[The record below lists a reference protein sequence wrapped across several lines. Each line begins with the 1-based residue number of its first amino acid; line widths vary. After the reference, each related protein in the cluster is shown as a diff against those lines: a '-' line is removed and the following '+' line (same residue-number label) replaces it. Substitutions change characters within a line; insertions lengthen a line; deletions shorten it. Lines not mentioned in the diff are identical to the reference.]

1 MKIKSLYIYGYGKF
15 TEFAWNSIGSMQ
27 VVYGYNEAGKSTIMS
42 FIHSILFGFPAKQSS
57 QLRYEPTYSHAYG
70 GRLVVETKADGEVL
84 IERVKGKAGGEVR
97 IQFKDG
103 TIGGE
108 ERLTSLLAGMNK
120 ALYQN
125 LFSFDLKGIQDVQ
138 RLQGT
143 EIGRYLLAAGTFGT
157 DQLLSIE
164 EELKKESEQLFKP
177 NGRKPKLNQLL
188 QQLKESEQ
196 ELRKAKQ
203 QNREYESLL
212 LKKDRFEHKRVK
224 LENELK
230 EKTYTLQNVTT
241 VLEKWSILQESHSID
256 QRLEE
261 LGLIEF
267 PVDGLKRYENYL
279 DKQIFLRNQIEVIV
293 GKLEKTEQI
302 LSESEPSPAFQTV
315 VHRADKLIQEWPLFL
330 QNREG
335 IKENKREIEGNKGRI
350 AEIEQALGLHVRTE
364 SLDLGITVKE
374 QVRKELNEQLKLQL
388 RAEDLVKQLQKAS
401 NEFAEMEAQ
410 CHSIEKKLWSETD
423 FKQLEKEK
431 NAWIEIEEQ
440 LNEKKNQSGNSQQ
453 RLYKEKM
460 QSTYRRI
467 GEGVLFSLSF
477 VLFVWAIVSTQWLV
491 SLFSGVVCGY
501 LLFIVF
507 LVNKGKTSLDEH
519 LSVQIQELTAELEK
533 RGKDYH
539 PKVVYEEQVEL
550 RNEWKKMYQIVEQT
564 EQAKQ
569 DLLEQEQQIKVSL
582 EKSKDHIQVYKESFG
597 LPINFPDFRLE
608 DAMDLLSEREEHRK
622 NTEKLKTH
630 LQEKKNKQMNWL
642 QELEYIAITAGCTRE
657 DPSETLFSIKQKLKL
672 EEEKIIRHNEWKV
685 KKEELESERIVLERE
700 YNEYHELLSEL
711 QKKAGTADEEQFRA
725 KAKKNE
731 EMHRLHAR
739 QQILQ
744 DQLNQSVQDYFSLYA
759 SQDKI
764 KQEHTQLLMSIEEME
779 RDLENIRQ
787 EVATLDH
794 QIAILEEGGTYTE
807 KLHRFYQ
814 SQSIFQEEAM
824 NWAKVNMAISFLQ
837 KTMNNYILDRFPKVV
852 QKAREYFAFL
862 TDGEYLSLYYQENDH
877 LYVERKDG
885 ALMEPVELSQGTKE
899 QLYIALRFALVF
911 VIQSDYSFPVIIDD
925 GFVNFDKNRT
935 KKICTLIQTMSK
947 DTQVLLF
954 TCHEHIRE
962 LFPSECVFMLP
973 ANREQCSESG
983 KSHSM
988 I

>member
-15 TEFAWNSIGSMQ
+15 TEFAWNSVGSMQ
-27 VVYGYNEAGKSTIMS
+27 VVYGYNEAGKSTIMA
-42 FIHSILFGFPAKQSS
+42 FIHSILFGFPSKQSS
-57 QLRYEPTYSHAYG
+57 QLRYEPKYSHAYG
-70 GRLVVETKADGEVL
+70 GRLVVETKIDGEVV

-108 ERLTSLLAGMNK
+108 EQLLSLLAGMNK

-125 LFSFDLKGIQDVQ
+125 LFSFDLKGIQEVQ

-203 QNREYESLL
+203 QNKNYDSLL
-212 LKKDRFEHKRVK
+212 LKKDHLEQKHDK
-224 LENELK
+224 LETELK
-230 EKTYTLQNVTT
+230 EKANTVQNVTT
-241 VLEKWSILQESHSID
+241 VLEKWPILQENHSID
-256 QRLEE
+256 QRLKE

-279 DKQIFLRNQIEVIV
+279 DKQIFLRTQIEAIV

-302 LSESEPSPAFQTV
+302 LSESKPSPAFQTV

-330 QNREG
+330 QNREDMT
-335 IKENKREIEGNKGRI
+335 ENKREIEENKGRI
-350 AEIEQALGLHVRTE
+350 AEIEQALGLHVQAE

-374 QVRKELNEQLKLQL
+374 QVREELNEQLKLQL
-388 RAEDLVKQLQKAS
+388 RTEDITKQLEKVS
-401 NEFAEMEAQ
+401 FKFAEMEAQ
-410 CHSIEKKLWSETD
+410 CQSIEESLWSETD
-423 FKQLEKEK
+423 FKQLEQER

-440 LNEKKNQSGNSQQ
+440 LYEKKRQSGNSQQ
-453 RLYKEKM
+453 LHKGKK
-460 QSTYRRI
+460 QGKYRRI

-477 VLFVWAIVSTQWLV
+477 VLFVWAIVSTQWLL
-491 SLFSGVVCGY
+491 SLFSGAVCGY
-501 LLFIVF
+501 LLFIIF
-507 LVNKGKTSLDEH
+507 LANKGKTSSDEH

-533 RGKDYH
+533 REKNYH

-550 RNEWKKMYQIVEQT
+550 RNEWKRMYQIVEQT
-564 EQAKQ
+564 EQAEQ
-569 DLLEQEQQIKVSL
+569 DLLGQEQQIKTYL
-582 EKSKDHIQVYKESFG
+582 ARNKEQIQAYKESIG
-597 LPINFPDFRLE
+597 LPIDFPDFRLE
-608 DAMDLLSEREEHRK
+608 DAMDLLSEREDRK
-622 NTEKLKTH
+622 KNIEKLKSH
-630 LQEKKNKQMNWL
+630 LQEKHDRQMKWL
-642 QELEYIAITAGCTRE
+642 QELEHIASIAGCTRE

-672 EEEKIIRHNEWKV
+672 EEEKVIRQNEWKV
-685 KKEELESERIVLERE
+685 KKEELESERIALERE
-700 YNEYHELLSEL
+700 YKEYHDLLSEL
-711 QKKAGTADEEQFRA
+711 QKKAGTADEEQYRA
-725 KAKKNE
+725 KAEKNE
-731 EMHRLHAR
+731 EMHQLHAR

-744 DQLNQSVQDYFSLYA
+744 DQLNQSVKDYFSLYA
-759 SQDKI
+759 SQDEI
-764 KQEHTQLLMSIEEME
+764 KQEHTQLLMSIEAIE
-779 RDLENIRQ
+779 RSLENIRQ
-787 EVATLDH
+787 EVAALDH
-794 QIAILEEGGTYTE
+794 QIAMLEEGGTYTE

-814 SQSIFQEEAM
+814 IQSIFQDEAM
-824 NWAKVNMAISFLQ
+824 NWAKVNMAISLLQ

-862 TDGEYLSLYYQENDH
+862 TDGEYLSLYYQENDQ
-877 LYVERKDG
+877 LNVERKDG

-911 VIQSDYSFPVIIDD
+911 VIQEDYRFPIIIDD

-935 KKICTLIQTMSK
+935 KKICTLIQTISK
-947 DTQVLLF
+947 DNQVLLF

-962 LFPSECVFMLP
+962 LFSRDRVFMLP
-973 ANREQCSESG
+973 TNHDQSSKSG

>member
-15 TEFAWNSIGSMQ
+15 TEFAWNSVGLMQ
-27 VVYGYNEAGKSTIMS
+27 VVYGHNEAGKSTIMA
-42 FIHSILFGFPAKQSS
+42 FIHSILFGFPSKQSS
-57 QLRYEPTYSHAYG
+57 QLRYEPKYSHAYG
-70 GRLVVETKADGEVL
+70 GRLVVETKTDGDVV

-108 ERLTSLLAGMNK
+108 EQLLSLLAGMNK

-125 LFSFDLKGIQDVQ
+125 LFSFDLKGIQEVQ

-196 ELRKAKQ
+196 ELKKAKQ
-203 QNREYESLL
+203 QNKNYDSLL
-212 LKKDRFEHKRVK
+212 LKKDQLEQKRDK

-230 EKTYTLQNVTT
+230 EKANTVQNVTT
-241 VLEKWSILQESHSID
+241 VLEKWPILQENRSID

-279 DKQIFLRNQIEVIV
+279 DKQIFLRTQIESIV

-302 LSESEPSPAFQTV
+302 LSESKPSSAFQTV

-330 QNREG
+330 QNRED
-335 IKENKREIEGNKGRI
+335 ITENEREIEENKGRI
-350 AEIEQALGLHVRTE
+350 AEIEQALGLHVQAE
-364 SLDLGITVKE
+364 SLELGITVKE
-374 QVRKELNEQLKLQL
+374 QVREELNEQLKLQL
-388 RAEDLVKQLQKAS
+388 RTEDLTKQLEKAS
-401 NEFAEMEAQ
+401 FKFAEMEAQ
-410 CHSIEKKLWSETD
+410 CQSIEESLWSETD
-423 FKQLEKEK
+423 FKQLEKER

-440 LNEKKNQSGNSQQ
+440 LYEKKRQSGNSQQ
-453 RLYKEKM
+453 LHKEKK
-460 QSTYRRI
+460 QSKYRRI

-477 VLFVWAIVSTQWLV
+477 VLFVWAIVSTQWLL
-491 SLFSGVVCGY
+491 SLFSGAVCGY
-501 LLFIVF
+501 LLFIIF
-507 LVNKGKTSLDEH
+507 LANKGKASSDEH

-533 RGKDYH
+533 RGKNYH

-550 RNEWKKMYQIVEQT
+550 RNEWKRMYQIVEQT

-569 DLLEQEQQIKVSL
+569 DIMGQEQQIKTYL
-582 EKSKDHIQVYKESFG
+582 ARNKEQIQGYKGSFG
-597 LPINFPDFRLE
+597 LPIDFPDFRLE
-608 DAMDLLSEREEHRK
+608 DAMDLLSEREDRK
-622 NTEKLKTH
+622 KNIEKLKSH
-630 LQEKKNKQMNWL
+630 LQEKLDKQMNWL
-642 QELEYIAITAGCTRE
+642 QELEHIASIAGCTRE

-672 EEEKIIRHNEWKV
+672 EEEKIIRQNEWKV
-685 KKEELESERIVLERE
+685 KKEELESERIALESE
-700 YNEYHELLSEL
+700 YKEYHDLLSEL
-711 QKKAGTADEEQFRA
+711 QKKAGTADEEQYRA
-725 KAKKNE
+725 KAKENE
-731 EMHRLHAR
+731 EMHQLHAR
-739 QQILQ
+739 QHILQ
-744 DQLNQSVQDYFSLYA
+744 DQLNQSIKDYFSLYA
-759 SQDKI
+759 SQDEI
-764 KQEHTQLLMSIEEME
+764 KQEYTQLLMSIEAIE
-779 RDLENIRQ
+779 RSLENIRQ

-794 QIAILEEGGTYTE
+794 QIAMLEEGGTYTE

-814 SQSIFQEEAM
+814 SQSIFQDEAM
-824 NWAKVNMAISFLQ
+824 NWAKVNMAISLLQ

-852 QKAREYFAFL
+852 QKAKEYFAFL
-862 TDGEYLSLYYQENDH
+862 TDGEYLSLYYQENDQ

-885 ALMEPVELSQGTKE
+885 TLMEPAELSQGTKE

-911 VIQSDYSFPVIIDD
+911 VIQDDYPFPIIIDD

-935 KKICTLIQTMSK
+935 KKICTLIQTISK
-947 DTQVLLF
+947 DNQVLLF

-962 LFPSECVFMLP
+962 LFSNDHVFILP
-973 ANREQCSESG
+973 TNHEQSSKSG